1 MADPTN
7 PELDPE
13 QSQAARVHADL
24 SSLSDSPPTEE
35 EIADEAVSE
44 RRSSHLL
51 RKAGSPV
58 RDAERHAEDAAS
70 TAASGDIAS
79 SKWHALQAEKAAVE
93 VEAYAVKLQDLAKKN
108 AEKMQGLIDQ
118 ADSAAK
124 AAREHAG
131 MSVGQKKSKFRSWLG
146 FRRT

>member
-13 QSQAARVHADL
+13 QSQAARVHAAL
-24 SSLSDSPPTEE
+24 SFISDSPPTEE
-35 EIADEAVSE
+35 EITDEAVME
-44 RRSSHLL
+44 RRSYHPL

-58 RDAERHAEDAAS
+58 RDAEQHAEDAAS
-70 TAASGDIAS
+70 TAAAEDIAS

-93 VEAYAVKLQDLAKKN
+93 VEAYAVKLQDLAKSN

-118 ADSAAK
+118 ADAAAK
-124 AAREHAG
+124 TAREHAG
-131 MSVGQKKSKFRSWLG
+131 MRVEQKKSKFRSWLG